1 MKLVANECWEIVRF
15 VLTRG
20 TRSVLCW
27 MTIAVF
33 KLETD
38 YPSEN
43 YPLDYPSRCENE
55 TINVFTLE
63 TDYPSETNYPLD
75 NSRQIDNTP

>member
-1 MKLVANECWEIVRF
+1 
-15 VLTRG
+15 
-20 TRSVLCW
+20 

-75 NSRQIDNTP
+75 NSRQIDNTS

>member
-1 MKLVANECWEIVRF
+1 
-15 VLTRG
+15 
-20 TRSVLCW
+20 

-63 TDYPSETNYPLD
+63 TDYPSETNNPLD
-75 NSRQIDNTP
+75 NSRQTDNTS

>member
-1 MKLVANECWEIVRF
+1 
-15 VLTRG
+15 
-20 TRSVLCW
+20 

-63 TDYPSETNYPLD
+63 TDYPLN
-75 NSRQIDNTP
+75 NSRQTNTGAGGKGIQIIRLNLKMERF